1 MSRAGVLLMLAACAG
16 REPDAKELY
25 HEAMQR
31 FAVAGKAPEALALL
45 DRSIALQP
53 GFLEARLARAGLLS
67 TLRRPDEALAEYA
80 DVLGRAPGQ
89 RDALTGRAMLQLSL
103 GRGAEAM
110 ADAEALVKSEPDV
123 AEGFLLRGWIHR
135 ELGRPGDAYVDF
147 HRAQGLAHDM
157 WPRYYNAGVGALT
170 ARRYDDARRMFVL
183 ATALAPEQPDPY
195 VGLARMHVEQEKYA
209 EAVDDYAQALERRE
223 NPEHRY
229 HRANA
234 LLALRRTA
242 EALKDYDG
250 AVELEPTVPRYRY
263 GRALGR
269 IAADDRAGALDDLNR
284 CLKADPRQREALLQ
298 RGMLH
303 HAAKKLDLAEADFT
317 AALKI
322 EATADAVRRLAKVC
336 QDKEDWDRAVYY
348 LESAIRLCPGDDA
361 LRRSLQ
367 EELDDVKKRKNP

>member
-1 MSRAGVLLMLAACAG
+1 MSRAAVLLVLAACAG
-16 REPDAKELY
+16 RAPDAKELY

-31 FAVAGKAPEALALL
+31 YAANGRAAEALERL
-45 DRSIALQP
+45 DRSLALQP
-53 GFLEARLARAGLLS
+53 DYVEARLARAGLLA
-67 TLRRPDEALAEYA
+67 RAGRPEEAMAEYA
-80 DVLGRAPGQ
+80 DILRRSPGH

-103 GRGAEAM
+103 GRGAAAI
-110 ADAEALVKSEPDV
+110 ADADELVKQEPDV

-135 ELGRPGDAYVDF
+135 ELGRPGESFVDF
-147 HRAQGLAHDM
+147 RRAQDLAHDL

-170 ARRYDDARRMFVL
+170 ARRFDDARRMFVL

-195 VGLARMHVEQEKYA
+195 VGLARLNVEQGRFA

-234 LLALRRTA
+234 LLALRRIA

-250 AVELEPTVPRYRY
+250 AVELEPHAARYRY
-263 GRALGR
+263 GRALAR
-269 IAADDRAGALDDLNR
+269 LAADDRDGALDDLNR
-284 CLKADPRQREALLQ
+284 CLKADPMQREALLQ
-298 RGMLH
+298 RAMLLH
-303 HAAKKLDLAEADFT
+303 SMKRLDGAEADYT

-322 EATADAVRRLAKVC
+322 EATADSVRRLARLY

-348 LESAIRLCPGDDA
+348 LEAAMRLCPGDEA
-361 LRRSLQ
+361 LRRSLAD
-367 EELDDVKKRKNP
+367 ELDEVKRRKNP